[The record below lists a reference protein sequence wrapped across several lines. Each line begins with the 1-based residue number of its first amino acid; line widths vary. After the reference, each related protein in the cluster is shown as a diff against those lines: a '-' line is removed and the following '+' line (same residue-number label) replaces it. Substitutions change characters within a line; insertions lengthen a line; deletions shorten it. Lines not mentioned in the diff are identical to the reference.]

1 MATLQKFKLLA
12 TQCATA
18 ARSPSRSPA
27 PAAAAAAASPAF
39 RLRRRKT
46 LRRLL
51 GRSCGR
57 TLLAPAKPAAAGET
71 EDPGEK
77 KGLLSHTLR
86 DLFVSSPPAVGGE
99 VGGEGGRV
107 SGGDGG
113 GRGGVA
119 RRFGFGGL
127 AVGRFAGR
135 LRGGGSGGG
144 LRSGS
149 GGLRYRLLRRAWRP
163 VLVTIPE

>member
-51 GRSCGR
+51 GRSSSR
-57 TLLAPAKPAAAGET
+57 QLLGLAKPDSAGEAA
-71 EDPGEK
+71 DPGEK
-77 KGLLSHTLR
+77 KGLLSRTLR

-99 VGGEGGRV
+99 AGGENGRGGGGDEGGR
-107 SGGDGG
+107 SGVG
-113 GRGGVA
+113 

-127 AVGRFAGR
+127 GVGRFAGR
-135 LRGGGSGGG
+135 RGSGGG
-144 LRSGS
+144 GGGLRFGSGS
-149 GGLRYRLLRRAWRP
+149 LRYRLLRRAWRP
-163 VLVTIPE
+163 ILVTIPE